1 VPDLTLQTN
10 RNANVRSFVVKKL
23 GIFAALLAVS
33 TVLILFAV
41 KRDDAAVAPAAQDAA
56 VPANQ
61 IVPDDGCKLAGAIPD
76 CEAVMARLRSGGTY
90 GDSETGDAKVLL
102 FDPEPVSKHEVA
114 NDDGSEARDRVHAAE
129 TADRIRR
136 ANLDNAA
143 QLAQYSRDIAAR
155 RYASDRSNAID
166 AMNRRRPYRN

>member
-33 TVLILFAV
+33 TVLILFAAR
-41 KRDDAAVAPAAQDAA
+41 RDDAAVAPAAQDAA